1 MVCTIRC
8 IYITW
13 VLLFFNFQFKEI
25 SYAYEVLS
33 DPDKRQLYD
42 RYGLE
47 GLKEGGGNVF
57 TSLTTKECTTISV
70 LQAAS
75 EIWFKSGGENP

>member
-1 MVCTIRC
+1 MVCTLRC

-13 VLLFFNFQFKEI
+13 VLFFNFQFKEI

-70 LQAAS
+70 PQATS
-75 EIWFKSGGENP
+75 EIWLKSEKNP